1 MRTLTRG
8 DALRC
13 AQRLPLAIIFRAF
26 GAVWS
31 TSLCLLCLMWLV
43 FFDPECGWGGDGA
56 GFGGVVGAEGGG
68 CGGGGGGG
76 GWGLCVLGREGGKCF
91 SNQTKTGPKFK
102 NEAPPHQPRAR
113 DRR

>member
-43 FFDPECGWGGDGA
+43 FFDPECGWGDDGA
-56 GFGGVVGAEGGG
+56 GFGVVVVVEDGGSG
-68 CGGGGGGG
+68 FCI
-76 GWGLCVLGREGGKCF
+76 
-91 SNQTKTGPKFK
+91 QTETWPKFEI
-102 NEAPPHQPRAR
+102 EARATSLGPEI
-113 DRR
+113 DDYAIGQHVVLVDDPT